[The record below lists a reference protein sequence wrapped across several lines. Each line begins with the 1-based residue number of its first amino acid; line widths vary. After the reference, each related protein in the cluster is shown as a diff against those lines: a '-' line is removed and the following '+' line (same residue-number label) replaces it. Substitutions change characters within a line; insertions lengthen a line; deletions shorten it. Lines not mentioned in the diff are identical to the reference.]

1 MPSIPAIHSRT
12 LLRYEN
18 ENCLVRILVP
28 PFLYIGGL
36 LMSFKKR
43 KALTFCKIIEKGGIH
58 VESADDR
65 WESSSERTSE
75 TKDFAEKGG
84 LWTGSMLI

>member
-1 MPSIPAIHSRT
+1 MRMRTAGSDSCPSFS
-12 LLRYEN
+12 
-18 ENCLVRILVP
+18 
-28 PFLYIGGL
+28 LYWRL
-36 LMSFKKR
+36 AYVFQKR

>member
-1 MPSIPAIHSRT
+1 
-12 LLRYEN
+12 
-18 ENCLVRILVP
+18 
-28 PFLYIGGL
+28 
-36 LMSFKKR
+36 MSFKKR
-43 KALTFCKIIEKGGIH
+43 KALTFCKIIEKGGKH